1 MAAAVAVLRRL
12 GPRPGMGL
20 RLELRVDQTERG
32 VRWASSSVTRT
43 EAEQDPDIAENGVVT
58 ERFINHNP
66 RNLERL
72 ALARKDKGWQTVWP
86 RLNYWH
92 RLRFRKTQRHVTAY
106 VEAAGS
112 GGKAVI
118 SASTQEWAIKKHLS
132 STRDVAAA
140 ENVGRVLAQRC
151 LEAGI
156 SYLTFRA
163 IPWEYRA
170 ESVQRFRSA
179 MKDGGVILSEPR
191 RVYR

>member
-1 MAAAVAVLRRL
+1 MAAVLVRRL
-12 GPRPGMGL
+12 RPAMGTA
-20 RLELRVDQTERG
+20 QTG
-32 VRWASSSVTRT
+32 FRWASGAVPQSEPVRT
-43 EAEQDPDIAENGVVT
+43 PDTTENGVVAT
-58 ERFINHNP
+58 RFINHNP

-72 ALARKDKGWQTVWP
+72 ALARKDNGWQTTWP
-86 RLNYWH
+86 GHTYWH

-112 GGKAVI
+112 GGKAVV
-118 SASTQEWAIKKHLS
+118 SASTQEWAIIKHLF

-156 SYLTFRA
+156 GYLTFRT

-191 RVYR
+191 RVYQQSKGTRVSV